1 MNEGLEHRY
10 VHLGDLHLGVKF
22 HKRNLLKDQD
32 YVLTQILNWVED
44 NKANLIIAGDV
55 FDTVN
60 PPLDAQELWYTF
72 LYDLGMYNKKVGIHT
87 YIMPGNHD
95 SAVRLGLGNAFY
107 EAFNIHIIP
116 AHVLYQSF
124 ILDNGWKLVMVPFV
138 KPSLLEA
145 KENIALESYDDV
157 FAEVVRKIDDEI
169 GIDDRT
175 ILVAHQTFEGATMGE
190 SEFKPFM
197 PDAVNQQTVSKF
209 RKVLAGHLHSRQS
222 VGNITYS
229 GSLLPYAFGDDYA
242 KSFLCWHINGS
253 EIQSEIINLDI
264 LHNLT
269 TIEGDLAHCLSKASN
284 QTDYIRIKLKNC
296 VHFEE
301 ALAKLQ
307 KAFPLLCTIST
318 DSIDTWEANLNK
330 EVQAFTTVQEALDA
344 FCNQLEIPAFE
355 GRKKKLIQEALD
367 AFTQNQN

>member
-1 MNEGLEHRY
+1 MEAF
-10 VHLGDLHLGVKF
+10 VHLGDLHLGIKF
-22 HKRNLLKDQD
+22 HKRSLIKDQT
-32 YVLTQILNWVED
+32 YVLNQILNWIQD
-44 NKANLIIAGDV
+44 NGANLIIAGDV

-72 LYDLGMYNKKVGIHT
+72 LYNLGMYNKENGKHT

-107 EAFNIHIIP
+107 EAFNIHILSP
-116 AHVLYQSF
+116 SVLYESF
-124 ILDNGWKLVMVPFV
+124 ILDDGWKLVMVPFI

-145 KENIALESYDDV
+145 KVNIALDSYDEV
-157 FAEVVRKIDDEI
+157 FSEVVRMIDSDV
-169 GIDDRT
+169 GIDDKT
-175 ILVAHQTFEGATMGE
+175 ILISHQTFEGATMGE

-197 PDAVNQQTVSKF
+197 PDAVNQCTVSRFK
-209 RKVLAGHLHSRQS
+209 KVLAGHLHSRQS

-242 KSFLCWHINGS
+242 KSFLCWYIDGCDIYP
-253 EIQSEIINLDI
+253 EVVDLDI

-284 QTDYIRIKLKNC
+284 QEDYIRIKLKNC

-318 DSIDTWEANLNK
+318 DAMDTWEADLNK

-344 FCNQLEIPAFE
+344 FCNQLEIPTFE
-355 GRKKKLIQEALD
+355 GKKKKLIQEALD